1 MSDYYNILNL
11 EKSCSIEDIKKSY
24 RKLAIKWHPD
34 KNPNNKEVATKEFQ
48 KISEAYAVL
57 SNPIK
62 RREYDLTGKCNQNS
76 NINAFDIFNEFCE
89 NIFNNNFFKKNGKL
103 DNIVDSPEFEFFIY
117 TFSSNKMVN
126 NINSAGFFNKIAQNC
141 KFINPT
147 MSERLEEINQKIIT
161 KTNEINDKKNTKKKS
176 KEQEN
181 EDNKEDNNKKSKE
194 DNNIKN
200 NKKSKN
206 DILNLITVLSKNKKK
221 GNSSNSSSITNLSSL
236 SSDILLNKTPNIIIE
251 LNVNIE
257 DVFNNVTKKIKIK
270 RVRKDEEKNTYFQ
283 DEKFFLIPLYKR
295 KIIYNDEGD
304 FKPNY
309 NHPGDVIFN
318 INIKKNNYFRIDNNF
333 NLVVHKKISISEFIT
348 GTVFYMRHLDNTIL
362 KITLHEGKNMNS
374 VKKIRNEGLP
384 KNKDG
389 KSRGDL
395 VIEFDIINNITMNI
409 ENTNFI
415 KNFSSA
421 INEEFSDTS
430 IFSSKYDDNL
440 DSKEYFIE

>member
-1 MSDYYNILNL
+1 MSDYYNVLNL
-11 EKSCSIEDIKKSY
+11 EKNCTTEDIKKSY

-34 KNPNNKEVATKEFQ
+34 KNPTNKEIATKKFQ

-103 DNIVDSPEFEFFIY
+103 DNIVDSPEFEFFVY

-126 NINSAGFFNKIAQNC
+126 NINNTGIFNKITQNC

-147 MSERLEEINQKIIT
+147 MSERLEEINKKIIN
-161 KTNEINDKKNTKKKS
+161 KTNEINDKKNTKKRT

-181 EDNKEDNNKKSKE
+181 EKKSK
-194 DNNIKN
+194 NN
-200 NKKSKN
+200 KN
-206 DILNLITVLSKNKKK
+206 DILNLITDLSKNKKK
-221 GNSSNSSSITNLSSL
+221 GNSSNSSSITNLSSF
-236 SSDILLNKTPNIIIE
+236 SNESFINKTPNIIID

-270 RVRKDEEKNTYFQ
+270 RIRKDEEKNTYFQ

-295 KIIYNDEGD
+295 KIIYNNEGD

-309 NHPGDVIFN
+309 NHPGDVVFN
-318 INIKKNNYFRIDNNF
+318 INIKKNKYFTIDNNF

-374 VKKIRNEGLP
+374 IKKIRNEGLP
-384 KNKDG
+384 KNKES

-395 VIEFDIINNITMNI
+395 IIEFDIINNITMNS

-415 KNFSSA
+415 KNFSSK
-421 INEEFSDTS
+421 IDEEFSDTS
-430 IFSSKYDDNL
+430 IFSSIYDENL

>member
-1 MSDYYNILNL
+1 MSDYYNVLNL
-11 EKSCSIEDIKKSY
+11 EKNCSTEDIKKSY

-34 KNPNNKEVATKEFQ
+34 KNPTNKEIATKKFQ

-103 DNIVDSPEFEFFIY
+103 DNIVDSPEFEFFVY
-117 TFSSNKMVN
+117 TFSNNKMVN
-126 NINSAGFFNKIAQNC
+126 NISSAGIFNKLAQNC

-161 KTNEINDKKNTKKKS
+161 KTNEINDKKNTKKKN

-181 EDNKEDNNKKSKE
+181 ENNKC
-194 DNNIKN
+194 NNENNKN
-200 NKKSKN
+200 NNKNSKKSKN
-206 DILNLITVLSKNKKK
+206 DILNLITDLSKNKKK

-236 SSDILLNKTPNIIIE
+236 SNESFINKTPNIIID

-257 DVFNNVTKKIKIK
+257 DVFNNITKKIKIK

-295 KIIYNDEGD
+295 KVIYNNDGD

-309 NHPGDVIFN
+309 SHPGDVVFN
-318 INIKKNNYFRIDNNF
+318 INIKKNNYFKIDNNF
-333 NLVVHKKISISEFIT
+333 NLVVRKKISISEFIT
-348 GTVFYMRHLDNTIL
+348 GTVFYMRHLDNSIL

-374 VKKIRNEGLP
+374 IKRIRNEGLP
-384 KNKDG
+384 KNKET

-395 VIEFDIINNITMNI
+395 VIEFDIINNITMNS

-415 KNFSSA
+415 KNFSSK

-430 IFSSKYDDNL
+430 IFSSIYDENL

>member
-1 MSDYYNILNL
+1 MKDYYNILNL
-11 EKSCSIEDIKKSY
+11 DRNCSIEDIKKSY
-24 RKLAIKWHPD
+24 KKLAIKWHPD
-34 KNPNNKEVATKEFQ
+34 KNPNDKETATQKFQ
-48 KISEAYAVL
+48 EISEAYAVL
-57 SNPIK
+57 SNSSK
-62 RREYDLTGKCNQNS
+62 RQEYDLTGKCNQGS

-103 DNIVDSPEFEFFIY
+103 DNIVDSPEFEFFVY

-126 NINSAGFFNKIAQNC
+126 NINNTGIFNKIAQNC
-141 KFINPT
+141 KFLNPT
-147 MSERLEEINQKIIT
+147 MSERLEEINKKIIT
-161 KTNEINDKKNTKKKS
+161 KTNEINDKKNTKKRT

-181 EDNKEDNNKKSKE
+181 END
-194 DNNIKN
+194 
-200 NKKSKN
+200 KKSKN
-206 DILNLITVLSKNKKK
+206 NKHDILNLLTDLSKNKKK
-221 GNSSNSSSITNLSSL
+221 SNSSNSSSITNLSSL
-236 SSDILLNKTPNIIIE
+236 SNESFINKTPNIIID

-270 RVRKDEEKNTYFQ
+270 RIRKDEEKNTYFQ

-295 KIIYNDEGD
+295 KVIYNNEGD

-309 NHPGDVIFN
+309 NHPGDVVFN
-318 INIKKNNYFRIDNNF
+318 INIKKNKYFIIDNNF
-333 NLVVHKKISISEFIT
+333 NLVVRKKISISEFIC
-348 GTVFYMRHLDNTIL
+348 GTVFYMRHLDNSIL

-384 KNKDG
+384 KNKES

-395 VIEFDIINNITMNI
+395 VIEFDIINNITMNS

-415 KNFSSA
+415 KNFSSK

-430 IFSSKYDDNL
+430 IFSSIYDENL